1 MSILSI
7 VGDERGEMRPGIE
20 ARLEKYPLPT
30 VYDVCASPCAHC
42 SQLEVE
48 RVLLLHFRFQ
58 SVKEPS
64 VKCVV

>member
-7 VGDERGEMRPGIE
+7 VGAERGEMRPGIE

-48 RVLLLHFRFQ
+48 RVLHFRFQ